1 MDSPKEG
8 SKPGGVASGNTPPLT
23 IEDDQEMTQTGPPL
37 QPNQSLS
44 AIVHSDECIECA
56 SAAAHLEDISL
67 SPEFP
72 QAVESYLQAAL
83 GDPMG
88 APTAQAIAEQTR
100 QQMLA
105 EVEESRRLIEAD
117 YFTRKASWI
126 TEVARLRAE
135 REEFKAS
142 TLARTTEVAELRS
155 KIENLLRQQ
164 VTTSRQGPSPPKSR
178 RQQSPRPLPPSSAA
192 NNETRPPPRPYEP
205 DSSDESQTH
214 GRSKGK
220 RPRKKSKPGADYY
233 DEMYDDW
240 DAPESYPAP
249 TPGPSRSIPAGP
261 GTSTETWDPPSS
273 RRTERRGNRAT
284 TTNSSRDVDLTATV
298 PRNDFRTAPR
308 PPQGFLHRNFAIT
321 QFTQGLAKIP
331 GASTDDRI
339 EWLLRNRY
347 TLVEREIW
355 WALTSMVH
363 HHVTLSPAQQRLFR
377 ANVDRPTPSTGYEI
391 FRHNPQGLPTAV
403 RTRTAN
409 GRLQVNPGDVA
420 AWRTVHMFRNDAE
433 ARERLLTVILSNTFW
448 PVDAIEPNN
457 ANSVVIDPTLN
468 PEEALVGWPAVS
480 YADIHRW
487 LRTAL
492 RWNRYFVVQFM
503 RPYIMRSA
511 NQRRTSYWAQA
522 LDNFAL
528 VGHNMDLTRN
538 NSLLSNVAH
547 AFRMQA
553 QVNPVAPAAS
563 SSSSTTSSVP
573 TDDTM
578 HDPTPTGSP
587 SNEPR
592 E

>member
-1 MDSPKEG
+1 MK
-8 SKPGGVASGNTPPLT
+8 
-23 IEDDQEMTQTGPPL
+23 IL
-37 QPNQSLS
+37 QHFIKKKCL
-44 AIVHSDECIECA
+44 I
-56 SAAAHLEDISL
+56 
-67 SPEFP
+67 
-72 QAVESYLQAAL
+72 YLK
-83 GDPMG
+83 
-88 APTAQAIAEQTR
+88 
-100 QQMLA
+100 
-105 EVEESRRLIEAD
+105 
-117 YFTRKASWI
+117 YFNH
-126 TEVARLRAE
+126 
-135 REEFKAS
+135 F
-142 TLARTTEVAELRS
+142 
-155 KIENLLRQQ
+155 
-164 VTTSRQGPSPPKSR
+164 
-178 RQQSPRPLPPSSAA
+178 
-192 NNETRPPPRPYEP
+192 RPYEIIKLN
-205 DSSDESQTH
+205 DLFSSFQIH
-214 GRSKGK
+214 
-220 RPRKKSKPGADYY
+220 
-233 DEMYDDW
+233 
-240 DAPESYPAP
+240 
-249 TPGPSRSIPAGP
+249 
-261 GTSTETWDPPSS
+261 
-273 RRTERRGNRAT
+273 
-284 TTNSSRDVDLTATV
+284 
-298 PRNDFRTAPR
+298 FR
-308 PPQGFLHRNFAIT
+308 
-321 QFTQGLAKIP
+321 
-331 GASTDDRI
+331 
-339 EWLLRNRY
+339 Y
-347 TLVEREIW
+347 
-355 WALTSMVH
+355 
-363 HHVTLSPAQQRLFR
+363 
-377 ANVDRPTPSTGYEI
+377 YEI
-391 FRHNPQGLPTAV
+391 TACPKCQGLPTAV

-433 ARERLLTVILSNTFW
+433 ARERLLTVILSDTFW